1 MYVFWQKVNKMLML
15 ASHHCTF
22 IIKSMKHGNPKI
34 IIPQNSKPWPHEL
47 RVAKILCAA
56 GYWIEFIPES
66 DTAKTPDILL
76 NNVPFEIKSPTSHN
90 INAIE
95 RNLKRATKQSR
106 NIVFDSSRMKG
117 LPDNKIY
124 TTLYAIKKRQPQI
137 DKIIFVTK
145 KHEIIEIDK

>member
-1 MYVFWQKVNKMLML
+1 
-15 ASHHCTF
+15 
-22 IIKSMKHGNPKI
+22 MKHGNPII

-76 NNVPFEIKSPTSHN
+76 
-90 INAIE
+90 
-95 RNLKRATKQSR
+95 
-106 NIVFDSSRMKG
+106 MKG
-117 LPDNKIY
+117 LPDNKVY
-124 TTLYAIKKRQPQI
+124 SALFAIKKRQPQI
-137 DKIIFVTK
+137 NKIIFVTK